1 MVPQFPRRGRML
13 LAATTVAAALSPAAA
28 NAAIVDAHL
37 ALTGDAATT
46 MTVTF
51 NENAADVTTNATAYA
66 RPAGGSGGAAAC
78 VTATP
83 APSDCIVLPLG
94 RHDAEGIDNNAGPFY
109 TFFTGTFTGLTPN
122 TSYDWSV
129 ADTQTPAGYTPG
141 TFRTAHSGDAE
152 YTAAT
157 YGEVHVDD
165 GDDVVNFGASAARDY
180 SVQGVVGANA
190 ADGVVYRQPT
200 RPAFVVS
207 SGDNMNDGTM
217 ENMYDRLL
225 QGTYTYPN
233 ASVLDNTNTLKLMGS
248 VPFMSALG
256 DHEYK
261 NTALAGTASPLFY
274 AHFPNPANG
283 PTGQENRSYSYDYE
297 GVHWTVLEASPGV
310 HPAAFPAYWQHELQW
325 LDQDLASAVKRT
337 RFQVVVMHQPPFHS
351 KTSRVYPEYADPEF
365 RDDIMPLMDKYG
377 VEFVVS
383 GHDAHN
389 VRSYPLN
396 ATPTPD
402 WNADKPKLSPKVV
415 APGKGTVYLEQSTT
429 GKNYDG
435 LLDAEPWVAW
445 SQSQAT
451 MPAVLLFNF
460 GKDAISAKFV
470 RTDIKSEAD
479 GRLLSTGQA
488 VDDFTIPQ
496 VQPQGA
502 DVPATPIKGDKG
514 DAGQNGARGD
524 TGATGPAG
532 RNGTNGTNG
541 RDGKNGTFTLTVAR
555 ASAASVRRGHTAAL
569 SFVLR
574 NGTLTVPSGKA
585 VLTAVAPK
593 ALRLAGGATH
603 ALSFAAPKAGASRTV
618 KLSLKVGKAA
628 TRGTHT
634 ILVKLRLGGDI
645 VTTRVRLKVTR

>member
-1 MVPQFPRRGRML
+1 MVPQFPRRGRLL

-78 VTATP
+78 ATATP
-83 APSDCIVLPLG
+83 AAADCIVLPLG

-109 TFFTGTFTGLTPN
+109 TFFTGTFTGLRPN
-122 TSYDWSV
+122 TSYDWFV
-129 ADTQTPAGYTPG
+129 ADTQTTAGYAPG

-190 ADGVVYRQPT
+190 ADGVVSSQPT

-217 ENMYDRLL
+217 ETMYDRLL
-225 QGTYTYPN
+225 QGTFTDTGN
-233 ASVLDNTNTLKLMGS
+233 HVLDNTNTLKMMGS

-261 NTALAGTASPLFY
+261 NTAAAGTASPLYY

-283 PTGQENRSYSYDYE
+283 PTGQEDRSYSYDYE

-310 HPAAFPAYWQHELQW
+310 HPADFPAYWQHELQW
-325 LDQDLASAVKRT
+325 LDQDLATAASRT

-365 RDDIMPLMDKYG
+365 RDDIMPLMDRYG
-377 VEFVVS
+377 VEVVVS

-389 VRSYPLN
+389 VRSFPLN

-402 WNADKPKLSPKVV
+402 WNAGKPKLSPKVV

-445 SQSQAT
+445 SQSQST

-460 GKDAISAKFV
+460 GKDSISAKFV
-470 RTDIKSEAD
+470 RTDVKREVD
-479 GRLLSTGQA
+479 GRLLATGQP

-496 VQPQGA
+496 VPAQA
-502 DVPATPIKGDKG
+502 DVVDPAPVKGDKG
-514 DAGQNGARGD
+514 DPGTNGARGD
-524 TGATGPAG
+524 TGPAGAAGPAG
-532 RNGTNGTNG
+532 RNGTNGRNG
-541 RDGKNGTFTLTVAR
+541 IFTLTVSR
-555 ASAASVRRGHTAAL
+555 ASAASVRRGHTATLA
-569 SFVLR
+569 FVLR
-574 NGTLTVPSGKA
+574 NRTVASPKGTAT
-585 VLTAVAPK
+585 LTAVAPK
-593 ALRLAGGATH
+593 ALRLAGGTTH
-603 ALSFAAPKAGASRTV
+603 AKDVAAPRSGASRTV
-618 KLSLKVGKAA
+618 KLSLKVGRTA

-634 ILVKLRLGGDI
+634 IKVKLRLGGDVI
-645 VTTRVRLKVTR
+645 TTYVRLKVKR